1 MFPKARL
8 DALHDGIFS
17 VAMTLLVL
25 DLRLPEEFPPRD
37 AAELVTGIGNL
48 WPKFL
53 PYLLSFTVLGLRWL
67 ASIEIRSRAEYYDR
81 NYANL
86 WLFYLLLITCVPF
99 STIVV
104 GRYASLAPA
113 VWLYA
118 GHLLLIALVSMRMMA
133 LTPHLEPGDHLRT
146 KQMGAMLLVVS
157 ALLTIALSF
166 VDLRIAMWGLALNFV
181 PPVIGKWGAGQG
193 VPGWTPPGAFRTVR

>member
-1 MFPKARL
+1 MYPNARL
-8 DALHDGIFS
+8 DALHDGISS

-25 DLRLPEEFPPRD
+25 DVRLPDEFHPRD
-37 AAELVTGIGNL
+37 AAELLNGIVNL

-67 ASIEIRSRAEYYDR
+67 ASIEIRSRAEYYNR
-81 NYANL
+81 AYVNL

-104 GRYASLAPA
+104 GRHASLAPA

-118 GHLLLIALVSMRMMA
+118 GHLLLIALVSTRMMA
-133 LTPHLEPGDHLRT
+133 LTPNLEPGDHLRA
-146 KQMGAMLLVVS
+146 KQAGAMVLVVS
-157 ALLTIALSF
+157 TLLTIALSF
-166 VDLRIAMWGLALNFV
+166 IDPRMAMWGLALNFAQ
-181 PPVIGKWGAGQG
+181 PVIARWARGR
-193 VPGWTPPGAFRTVR
+193 VIPD

>member
-1 MFPKARL
+1 MNAMTTFRGGGIAMYPKARL

-25 DLRLPEEFPPRD
+25 DVRMPEEVHPGGSAEPPQAIANR
-37 AAELVTGIGNL
+37 

-67 ASIEIRSRAEYYDR
+67 ASIEIRSRAEYYNR
-81 NYANL
+81 AYVNL
-86 WLFYLLLITCVPF
+86 WLFYLLLITCGPF

-104 GRYASLAPA
+104 GRFGSLAPA

-118 GHLLLIALVSMRMMA
+118 GHLLLIALVNMRMMK
-133 LTPHLEPGDHLRT
+133 LTPDLEQGDHLRA

-157 ALLTIALSF
+157 SVLTIALSF
-166 VDLRIAMWGLALNFV
+166 VSPRNAL
-181 PPVIGKWGAGQG
+181 W
-193 VPGWTPPGAFRTVR
+193 

>member
-25 DLRLPEEFPPRD
+25 DVRLPEEFHPRD
-37 AAELVTGIGNL
+37 ATELLRAIASL

-53 PYLLSFTVLGLRWL
+53 PYLLSFAVLGLRWL
-67 ASIEIRSRAEYYDR
+67 ASIEIRSRAEYYNR
-81 NYANL
+81 AYVNL

-104 GRYASLAPA
+104 GRFGSLAPA

-118 GHLLLIALVSMRMMA
+118 GHLLLIALVSMRMVK
-133 LTPHLEPGDHLRT
+133 LTPHLEHDAHLRA
-146 KQMGAMLLVVS
+146 KQMGAMFLVAS

-166 VDLRIAMWGLALNFV
+166 VDLRIALWGLALNFV
-181 PPVIGKWGAGQG
+181 QPVIARWGRSKII
-193 VPGWTPPGAFRTVR
+193 PD

>member
-25 DLRLPEEFPPRD
+25 DVRLPEEFHPRD
-37 AAELVTGIGNL
+37 AADLSRAIVNL

-53 PYLLSFTVLGLRWL
+53 PYLLSFAVLGLRWL
-67 ASIEIRSRAEYYDR
+67 ASIELRGRAEYYDR
-81 NYANL
+81 SYVNL

-118 GHLLLIALVSMRMMA
+118 GHLLLIALASMRMMA
-133 LTPHLEPGDHLRT
+133 LTPNLEPGDHLRA
-146 KQMGAMLLVVS
+146 KQMGAMLLVIS

-166 VDLRIAMWGLALNFV
+166 VDSRIAMWALALNFV
-181 PPVIGKWGAGQG
+181 QPAIARWGRSRII
-193 VPGWTPPGAFRTVR
+193 PD

>member
-25 DLRLPEEFPPRD
+25 DVRLPEEFHPRD
-37 AAELVTGIGNL
+37 GAELGAAIVNL

-53 PYLLSFTVLGLRWL
+53 PYLLSFTVLGLRWI
-67 ASIEIRSRAEYYDR
+67 ASIEIRSRAEYYNR
-81 NYANL
+81 AYVNS

-104 GRYASLAPA
+104 GRYGSLAPA

-118 GHLLLIALVSMRMMA
+118 GHLLLIALLSMRMMK
-133 LTPHLEPGDHLRT
+133 LTPDLELGAHLRA
-146 KQMGAMLLVVS
+146 KQMGAMLLVLS
-157 ALLTIALSF
+157 ALLTIVVAF
-166 VDLRIAMWGLALNFV
+166 IDPRIAMWGLALNFV
-181 PPVIGKWGAGQG
+181 QPVIARWGRGRII
-193 VPGWTPPGAFRTVR
+193 PD

>member
-1 MFPKARL
+1 MYPKARL

-25 DLRLPEEFPPRD
+25 DVRLPEEFHPHD
-37 AAELVTGIGNL
+37 GSELVAAIANL

-67 ASIEIRSRAEYYDR
+67 ASIEIRSRAEYYNR
-81 NYANL
+81 AYVNL

-104 GRYASLAPA
+104 GRYGSLAPA

-118 GHLLLIALVSMRMMA
+118 GHLLLIALASMRMMK
-133 LTPHLEPGDHLRT
+133 LTPDLEHNAHLRA
-146 KQMGAMLLVVS
+146 KQMGAMLLLVS
-157 ALLTIALSF
+157 TLVTIALSF
-166 VDLRIAMWGLALNFV
+166 IDPRIALWGLALNFV
-181 PPVIGKWGAGQG
+181 QPVIARWA
-193 VPGWTPPGAFRTVR
+193 PGRIIPD

>member
-25 DLRLPEEFPPRD
+25 DVRLPEEFHPRD
-37 AAELVTGIGNL
+37 AAELLGGIVNL

-53 PYLLSFTVLGLRWL
+53 PYVLSFAVLGLRWL
-67 ASIEIRSRAEYYDR
+67 ASIEIRSRAEFYNRAYV
-81 NYANL
+81 NS

-113 VWLYA
+113 IWLYA
-118 GHLLLIALVSMRMMA
+118 GHLLLIALLNMRMTK
-133 LTPHLEPGDHLRT
+133 LTPELEHSTHLKARQLG
-146 KQMGAMLLVVS
+146 GMLLAAS

-166 VDLRIAMWGLALNFV
+166 IDPRNALWGLALNFV
-181 PPVIGKWGAGQG
+181 QPVVARWG
-193 VPGWTPPGAFRTVR
+193 PGRIIPD